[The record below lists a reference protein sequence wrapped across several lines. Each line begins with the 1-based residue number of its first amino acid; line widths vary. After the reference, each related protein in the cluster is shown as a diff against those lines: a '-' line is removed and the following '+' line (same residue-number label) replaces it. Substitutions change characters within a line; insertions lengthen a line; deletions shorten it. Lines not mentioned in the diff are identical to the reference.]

1 MFTTQRLESTVEAR
15 AHKAS
20 AAKAVDCTGTMT
32 ANFDSDDYYENLG
45 VQREATEVEIKAAYR
60 KLAIKYH
67 PDKNLLN
74 IQATEKKFKIVGE
87 AYNVLS
93 DPKTRRTYD
102 EFGKAGIESHAQPV
116 TMDMAMEIFEEF
128 YRFGEAMNPNA
139 PAGIKRVAV
148 GMLYAPA
155 KGILYGGRAIL
166 GGVVVGTTAVAVG
179 LSGMAVSIGMGVKE
193 MGEASINC
201 ASKSSRERRRSA
213 AQSESNRRSSS
224 ASEHS
229 TPPPTIAAPHMAS
242 HAENH
247 IPTFMGGLK
256 KATVSAVAIPLAAVF
271 SGGAFIFG
279 GTLLAGGYLVGGIAG
294 AMHNISSGVREIK
307 AASKQQHNQSTH
319 DCRAS
324 TPVADAA
331 STDYHRPL
339 HTETKS

>member
-1 MFTTQRLESTVEAR
+1 
-15 AHKAS
+15 
-20 AAKAVDCTGTMT
+20 MT

-139 PAGIKRVAV
+139 PAASKGIKRVAV

-229 TPPPTIAAPHMAS
+229 TPPPTIPAPHMA
-242 HAENH
+242 AADEQENH

-294 AMHNISSGVREIK
+294 AIHNISSGVREIK